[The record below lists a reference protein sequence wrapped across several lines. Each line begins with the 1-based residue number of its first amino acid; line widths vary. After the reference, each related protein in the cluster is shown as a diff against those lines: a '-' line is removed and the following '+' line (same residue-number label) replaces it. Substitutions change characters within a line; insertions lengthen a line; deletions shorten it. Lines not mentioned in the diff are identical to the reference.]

1 MSTSKVIDAAPAALT
16 RGRRLP
22 RPACFAAVTA
32 ILVLFQAASSALA
45 PMYVVYQR
53 LWGFSSA
60 TLTLIFA
67 IYVFALLG
75 SLLVV
80 GSLSDHLGR
89 RPVLLAGIAL
99 NMAAI
104 TMFLFASG
112 VTALLAARA
121 VQGVATGIAL
131 PALGAGLVDFDPP
144 HAPGRAAVVNGAVP
158 IGALALGAL
167 GCGALVQYGPDPTHL
182 VWLLLLGA
190 LALAGP
196 AVLALPE
203 PSARRPGA
211 VRSLLPRLGVPGRLR
226 GDVYGLVPVI
236 VASWALGGLYLSLGP
251 SVVVSVF
258 GVASH
263 FVAGLVVT
271 LLCGTG
277 AVTAFA
283 LRGCPAASV
292 SRTSVTLL
300 AAGTA
305 VTLLGT
311 SAGLGAAA
319 LAGTV
324 LAGIGYGASGLA
336 TFGVVARL
344 AGPAGAAERGRLF
357 AVAYTVAFLAYSLP
371 AVAAGYAATRV
382 GLPTTVAVYSLLVI
396 VTAVAAVAVQ
406 ETRAARRARAGRQ
419 PGRAATRS

>member
-1 MSTSKVIDAAPAALT
+1 MTTSKMIEAAPAAPP
-16 RGRRLP
+16 RARRLP
-22 RPACFAAVTA
+22 RPACFTAITA

-53 LWGFSSA
+53 LWGFSSV

-67 IYVFALLG
+67 SYVFALLG
-75 SLLVV
+75 SLLVL
-80 GSLSDHLGR
+80 GSLSDHAGR
-89 RPVLLAGIAL
+89 RPVLLAGIVL

-104 TMFLFASG
+104 AMFLRADG
-112 VTALLAARA
+112 VTVLLAARA

-131 PALGAGLVDFDPP
+131 PALGAGLVDFDSPR
-144 HAPGRAAVVNGAVP
+144 APGRAAVVNGAVP

-190 LALAGP
+190 LALAVP
-196 AVLALPE
+196 TALALPE
-203 PSARRPGA
+203 SSARRPGA
-211 VRSLLPRLGVPGRLR
+211 IRSLLPRLGVPGRLR
-226 GDVYGLVPVI
+226 RAVYSLVPVI

-251 SVVVSVF
+251 SVVAAVF

-263 FVAGLVVT
+263 FIAGLVVT

-277 AVTAFA
+277 AVAAFA
-283 LRGCPAASV
+283 LRGRSAAVV

-311 SAGLGAAA
+311 VTGAVLAA

-324 LAGIGYGASGLA
+324 VAGAGYGASGLA

-344 AGPAGAAERGRLF
+344 AGPADAAERGGLF

-382 GLPTTVAVYSLLVI
+382 GLHTTVAIYSLLVI
-396 VTAVAAVAVQ
+396 VIAAAAFAIQ
-406 ETRAARRARAGRQ
+406 QTRAARL
-419 PGRAATRS
+419 PG